1 MLAKTSEWKTIIQ
14 EIDDWLET
22 KKSLIIEDIGQ
33 TQENIELTQN

>member
-22 KKSLIIEDIGQ
+22 KKSSIIEGIEQ
-33 TQENIELTQN
+33 TQKNIELIQN